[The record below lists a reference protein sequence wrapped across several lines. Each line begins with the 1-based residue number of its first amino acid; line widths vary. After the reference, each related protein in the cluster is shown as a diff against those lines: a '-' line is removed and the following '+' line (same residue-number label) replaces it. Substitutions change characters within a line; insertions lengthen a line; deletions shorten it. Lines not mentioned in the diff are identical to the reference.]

1 MQLLPATVLIITLSL
16 LSPINGFAGVGKV
29 TEQTGPTEILREKK
43 SISSSVNT
51 GVEMNDTVSTAR
63 AKAELTFE
71 DKTTVKLTEHS
82 KLVIDDFVY
91 DPKKG
96 TGKLALN
103 MAMGTAR
110 YASGQIAKNNP
121 QQVAIKTPTASI
133 AVRGTDFSMTVDE
146 LGRSLVILLPSC
158 DSKGCVTGAIEVS
171 NLAGVVLLDVP
182 YQATLVSSANTPP
195 SPPAIVKLD
204 QANINNM
211 LIISRPPE
219 IKDDTQAGTTKKEK
233 SILDFNALD
242 VDLLKFSA
250 LDENKLDNNRELD
263 RNDLNTDLL
272 AYNALNELDRQNA
285 SLLSDELDIPVLPGY
300 ASNKSL
306 GLLYYFNDDQSKVT
320 LYKAGTHNATV
331 TFDTSRSATYT
342 LNTRRSDYNTKYQQ
356 RKYQHDN
363 RYTKLT
369 QHLCFSAAAVNI
381 LYPTPIK
388 IIKLGSENEKNNNS
402 HNCGIDGIIGCLGT
416 DRQCNWHRNGTTTKR
431 LGQSRR

>member
-1 MQLLPATVLIITLSL
+1 MQLSLVTVLITIL
-16 LSPINGFAGVGKV
+16 LLISPATSFAGIGKV

-43 SISSSVNT
+43 SIPSSVNT

-63 AKAELTFE
+63 GKAELTFD

-82 KLVIDDFVY
+82 KLIIDDFVY

-182 YQATLVSSANTPP
+182 YQATMVASASSPP
-195 SPPAIVKLD
+195 SQPVIVKLD

-211 LIISRPPE
+211 LIISKPQE
-219 IKDDTQAGTTKKEK
+219 VKDDTNAGTAKKEK

-272 AYNALNELDRQNA
+272 AFNALNELDRQNA
-285 SLLSDELDIPVLPGY
+285 SLLSNELDNPILPGY
-300 ASNKSL
+300 SANKSL
-306 GLLYYFNDDQSKVT
+306 GLLYYFNDDSSKVT
-320 LYKAGTHNATV
+320 LYKAGTHNATA
-331 TFDTSRSATYT
+331 TFDAVKSATFT
-342 LNTRRSDYNTKYQQ
+342 LVQDGQTIIQNINKGSTSTVTITQ
-356 RKYQHDN
+356 R
-363 RYTKLT
+363 
-369 QHLCFSAAAVNI
+369 
-381 LYPTPIK
+381 
-388 IIKLGSENEKNNNS
+388 
-402 HNCGIDGIIGCLGT
+402 
-416 DRQCNWHRNGTTTKR
+416 
-431 LGQSRR
+431 

>member
-1 MQLLPATVLIITLSL
+1 MRLSPVTVLIITLSL
-16 LSPINGFAGVGKV
+16 LSPINVFAGVGKV

-43 SISSSVNT
+43 SIPSSVNT

-63 AKAELTFE
+63 GKAELTFD

-82 KLVIDDFVY
+82 KLIIDDFVY

-121 QQVAIKTPTASI
+121 QQVAIKTPTATI

-182 YQATLVSSANTPP
+182 YQATLVSSASSPP
-195 SPPAIVKLD
+195 SQPVIVKLD

-219 IKDDTQAGTTKKEK
+219 VKDDTQAGTSKKEK

-242 VDLLKFSA
+242 VDLLKYSK

-300 ASNKSL
+300 SANKPM
-306 GLLYYFNDDQSKVT
+306 GLLYYFNDDASKVT

-331 TFDTSRSATYT
+331 TFDTTRSATYT
-342 LNTRRSDYNTKYQQ
+342 LIQDGQTIIQNVNKGSTSTIIV
-356 RKYQHDN
+356 
-363 RYTKLT
+363 T
-369 QHLCFSAAAVNI
+369 QN
-381 LYPTPIK
+381 
-388 IIKLGSENEKNNNS
+388 
-402 HNCGIDGIIGCLGT
+402 
-416 DRQCNWHRNGTTTKR
+416 
-431 LGQSRR
+431 

>member
-16 LSPINGFAGVGKV
+16 LSPINSFAGVGKV

-43 SISSSVNT
+43 SISSSLNT
-51 GVEMNDTVSTAR
+51 GVEMNDTISTAR
-63 AKAELTFE
+63 AKAELTFD

-82 KLVIDDFVY
+82 KIVIDDFVY

-342 LNTRRSDYNTKYQQ
+342 LIQDGQTIIQNVNKGSTSTI
-356 RKYQHDN
+356 
-363 RYTKLT
+363 LVT
-369 QHLCFSAAAVNI
+369 QN
-381 LYPTPIK
+381 
-388 IIKLGSENEKNNNS
+388 
-402 HNCGIDGIIGCLGT
+402 
-416 DRQCNWHRNGTTTKR
+416 
-431 LGQSRR
+431 

>member
-1 MQLLPATVLIITLSL
+1 MRLLPATVLITTLSL
-16 LSPINGFAGVGKV
+16 LSPINGFAAVGKV

-43 SISSSVNT
+43 SIPSSVNT

-63 AKAELTFE
+63 GKAELTFD

-91 DPKKG
+91 DAKKG

-121 QQVAIKTPTASI
+121 QQVAIKTPTATI

-158 DSKGCVTGAIEVS
+158 DNKGCVTGAIEVS
-171 NLAGVVLLDVP
+171 SLAGVVLLDVP
-182 YQATLVSSANTPP
+182 YQATMVASANLPP
-195 SPPAIVKLD
+195 TQPVIVKLD

-211 LIISRPPE
+211 LIISKPPE
-219 IKDDTQAGTTKKEK
+219 VQDDSQAGTSKKEK
-233 SILDFNALD
+233 GVLDFNMLD

-300 ASNKSL
+300 SANKSL
-306 GLLYYFNDDQSKVT
+306 GLLYYFNDDASKVT

-331 TFDTSRSATYT
+331 TFDTTKNVTFT
-342 LNTRRSDYNTKYQQ
+342 LVQDGQTIIQNVNKGSTST
-356 RKYQHDN
+356 
-363 RYTKLT
+363 LT
-369 QHLCFSAAAVNI
+369 ITQN
-381 LYPTPIK
+381 
-388 IIKLGSENEKNNNS
+388 
-402 HNCGIDGIIGCLGT
+402 
-416 DRQCNWHRNGTTTKR
+416 
-431 LGQSRR
+431 

>member
-1 MQLLPATVLIITLSL
+1 MRLSPVTVLIITLSL
-16 LSPINGFAGVGKV
+16 LSPINVFAGVGKV

-43 SISSSVNT
+43 SIPSSVNT

-63 AKAELTFE
+63 GKAELTFD

-82 KLVIDDFVY
+82 KLIIDDFVY

-121 QQVAIKTPTASI
+121 QQVAIKTPTATI

-158 DSKGCVTGAIEVS
+158 DNKGCVTGAIEVS
-171 NLAGVVLLDVP
+171 NLAGIVLLDVP
-182 YQATLVSSANTPP
+182 YQATLVSSTSSPP
-195 SPPAIVKLD
+195 SQPVVVKLD

-219 IKDDTQAGTTKKEK
+219 VKDDTHAGTSKKEK
-233 SILDFNALD
+233 NILDFNALD

-250 LDENKLDNNRELD
+250 LDNNKLDNNKELD
-263 RNDLNTDLL
+263 RNDLDTDLL

-285 SLLSDELDIPVLPGY
+285 SLLSNEMDIPVLPGY
-300 ASNKSL
+300 SANKSL
-306 GLLYYFNDDQSKVT
+306 GLLYYFNDDSSKVS
-320 LYKAGTHNATV
+320 LYKAGTHTAIA
-331 TFDTSRSATYT
+331 TFDTTRSATFT
-342 LNTRRSDYNTKYQQ
+342 LVQDGQTIIQNVNKGSTSTLTITQ
-356 RKYQHDN
+356 R
-363 RYTKLT
+363 
-369 QHLCFSAAAVNI
+369 
-381 LYPTPIK
+381 
-388 IIKLGSENEKNNNS
+388 
-402 HNCGIDGIIGCLGT
+402 
-416 DRQCNWHRNGTTTKR
+416 
-431 LGQSRR
+431 

>member
-1 MQLLPATVLIITLSL
+1 MRLLPATVLIITLSL
-16 LSPINGFAGVGKV
+16 LSPINGFAGIGKV

-63 AKAELTFE
+63 GKAELTFD

-82 KLVIDDFVY
+82 KIVIDDFVY

-121 QQVAIKTPTASI
+121 QQVAIKTPTATI

-171 NLAGVVLLDVP
+171 NLGGVVLLDVP
-182 YQATLVSSANTPP
+182 YQATMVSSASSPP
-195 SPPAIVKLD
+195 SQPVIVKLD

-211 LIISRPPE
+211 LIISKPPE
-219 IKDDTQAGTTKKEK
+219 VQDDTQAGTSKKEK

-250 LDENKLDNNRELD
+250 LDNNKLDDNRALD

-272 AYNALNELDRQNA
+272 AYNELNELDRQNA

-300 ASNKSL
+300 AANKSL

-331 TFDTSRSATYT
+331 AFDTTRSATLT
-342 LNTRRSDYNTKYQQ
+342 LIQDGQTIIQNVNKGSTSTM
-356 RKYQHDN
+356 
-363 RYTKLT
+363 TIT
-369 QHLCFSAAAVNI
+369 QN
-381 LYPTPIK
+381 
-388 IIKLGSENEKNNNS
+388 
-402 HNCGIDGIIGCLGT
+402 
-416 DRQCNWHRNGTTTKR
+416 
-431 LGQSRR
+431 

>member
-1 MQLLPATVLIITLSL
+1 MRLLPATVLITTLSL

-43 SISSSVNT
+43 SIPSSVNT

-63 AKAELTFE
+63 GKAELTFD

-121 QQVAIKTPTASI
+121 QQVAIKTPTATI

-182 YQATLVSSANTPP
+182 YQATMVNSTSSPP
-195 SPPAIVKLD
+195 SQPVIVKLD

-211 LIISRPPE
+211 LIISKPQE
-219 IKDDTQAGTTKKEK
+219 VQDDTQAGTSKKEK

-250 LDENKLDNNRELD
+250 LDENQLDNNRELD

-300 ASNKSL
+300 SANKSL
-306 GLLYYFNDDQSKVT
+306 GLLYYFNDDASKVT

-331 TFDTSRSATYT
+331 TFDTGSSATFT
-342 LNTRRSDYNTKYQQ
+342 LIQDGQTIIQNVNKGSTSTIIV
-356 RKYQHDN
+356 
-363 RYTKLT
+363 T
-369 QHLCFSAAAVNI
+369 QN
-381 LYPTPIK
+381 
-388 IIKLGSENEKNNNS
+388 
-402 HNCGIDGIIGCLGT
+402 
-416 DRQCNWHRNGTTTKR
+416 
-431 LGQSRR
+431 